1 MKTVLAPIDFSAVS
15 RRVIDHA
22 IALARETDARLVLL
36 HVVAPIPNVRD
47 NLALA
52 VTGAEYTVAAQKDAA
67 KALSALQRSLRD
79 EGVTA
84 HAIHAMGDPRETIV
98 EQAERLMADY
108 IVMGSHGHTAFYD
121 LIVGS
126 TATGVLKHAACP
138 VVIVPPGA
146 RATSAMRPEARAP
159 ECASLRA

>member
-36 HVVAPIPNVRD
+36 HVVAPIPIARD

-84 HAIHAMGDPRETIV
+84 HAIHATGDPREAIV

-121 LIVGS
+121 LLVGS

-146 RATSAMRPEARAP
+146 RAADATRPQSPDAACAGVRA
-159 ECASLRA
+159 